1 MKEIYEKLEY
11 RPYVCSAKGLT
22 SLAGPSGMK
31 MEGPYEYVGP
41 DYWYIDTQRGGAY
54 GFNTET
60 GPGLNIPQLE
70 SVRRMVGEDHLWPQ
84 DKNWGYHCTA
94 SSSNMNTTEFQV
106 KSMIGLY
113 GKAHNLEDYMYRAHD
128 MDYNSE
134 RAMFE
139 AFRCNLPR
147 TTGIVQWMLNSAWP
161 SIYWQLYDWYG
172 IPTAGYYGVK
182 KACKPIQLVYNYGDA
197 SVYVVNDAVAR
208 AEVSA
213 VLRVYDTASK
223 LIREE
228 HRTVTSLEREPL
240 KVFSDIPGP
249 CYVSLEFT
257 VDGKVENNFYCIS
270 GSNNVYDWKH
280 ADWWGVDILR
290 YADKSFMCALPKASV
305 KMEVTKVAGGYSV
318 KLINEAHVIAYQ
330 NILKALDSNGDLIPG
345 IFWEDN
351 FLALRPGESRT
362 IHCTLP
368 EGCTEAK
375 ITLSG
380 WNIEAE

>member
-1 MKEIYEKLEY
+1 
-11 RPYVCSAKGLT
+11 
-22 SLAGPSGMK
+22 
-31 MEGPYEYVGP
+31 
-41 DYWYIDTQRGGAY
+41 
-54 GFNTET
+54 
-60 GPGLNIPQLE
+60 
-70 SVRRMVGEDHLWPQ
+70 
-84 DKNWGYHCTA
+84 
-94 SSSNMNTTEFQV
+94 
-106 KSMIGLY
+106 
-113 GKAHNLEDYMYRAHD
+113 
-128 MDYNSE
+128 
-134 RAMFE
+134 
-139 AFRCNLPR
+139 
-147 TTGIVQWMLNSAWP
+147 
-161 SIYWQLYDWYG
+161 
-172 IPTAGYYGVK
+172 
-182 KACKPIQLVYNYGDA
+182 
-197 SVYVVNDAVAR
+197 VVNDAVAR

-240 KVFSDIPGP
+240 KVFGDIPGP

-280 ADWWGVDILR
+280 ADWWGVNILK
-290 YADKSFMCALPKASV
+290 YADKSFMCTLPKASV
-305 KMEVTKVAGGYSV
+305 KMEVTKVAGGYDV
-318 KLINEAHVIAYQ
+318 KLINKADVIAFQ
-330 NILKALDSNGDLIPG
+330 NILKALDANGDLIPG
-345 IFWEDN
+345 TFWEDN